1 VTPPYF
7 ARGLRVGELSESGS
21 ECVSTRPTTLPVA
34 VDLEGCLRVDFDLVP
49 TEAGEV
55 SSPLLINGGHATTLT
70 ATVEAIS
77 ECVPDAVAACLQQER
92 FKARVQWRTNQGTR
106 GVGALVPVESNDS
119 ALFYFFSPD
128 NWELLLKVL
137 NACGSFDHFW
147 VFAAA
152 TTNVEY
158 TITVVDTQT
167 DEVKSYFKPSGA
179 PAPAITDTRA
189 FDTCP

>member
-137 NACGSFDHFW
+137 NACGSFDHFCG
-147 VFAAA
+147 VRRGDHQRRIHHHRRRHPDGRG
-152 TTNVEY
+152 E
-158 TITVVDTQT
+158 
-167 DEVKSYFKPSGA
+167 SYFKPSGA